1 MTDKNIKYLK
11 KDYFESNYFQSNFN
25 SNSKLVEIKQVYDLT
40 NIFLK
45 QLESLLNISCSV
57 DEISNL
63 HNKLD
68 EYLKV
73 YDQKFRINQISNR
86 FYDMPDAFKNKYIEL
101 LKLQLRELIGQDFY
115 FQDNPTLR
123 VQVPHISAKS
133 VLPFYHSDIQLGHP
147 PYEINFWLPLNLPS
161 NLEGYGFSISSLKD
175 SVKIYKKYDFDIS
188 EISKNSQ
195 SITNYLN
202 PISTLQ
208 NFDYGQAILF
218 DSRRLHSSQPLENH
232 TRVSIDIRVMPA
244 EVFHKFNHDYQ
255 GTGRNRVTFKPG
267 DAYNS
272 KSIDNL

>member
-1 MTDKNIKYLK
+1 MRTKNGHSKYNL
-11 KDYFESNYFQSNFN
+11 
-25 SNSKLVEIKQVYDLT
+25 
-40 NIFLK
+40 
-45 QLESLLNISCSV
+45 SL
-57 DEISNL
+57 
-63 HNKLD
+63 
-68 EYLKV
+68 
-73 YDQKFRINQISNR
+73 
-86 FYDMPDAFKNKYIEL
+86 KNKYIEL

-115 FQDNPTLR
+115 FQDNPTLI
-123 VQVPHISAKS
+123 VQAPHISAKS
-133 VLPFYHSDIQLGHP
+133 LYPFYHSDIQLGHP
-147 PYEINFWLPLNLPS
+147 PYEINLWLPLNLPS

-175 SVKIYKKYDFDIS
+175 SIEIYKKYDFDIS
-188 EISKNSQ
+188 KISKNVQ